1 MNDERIK
8 KELNQIKGRVLII
21 ISIIVMIISIF
32 KLINNVFTL
41 ENYYVEIYILA
52 ISFIVMLLRFTVFWK
67 IHDERI
73 QQSYEKILGISFAL
87 MLYGGFAI
95 HFYSASKQL
104 ADSLISINITS
115 TLLLIGSIIFI
126 YMLKKRKLY
135 FNYRWIEKDLVT
147 YRRKI
152 FRNFL
157 IFSIIF
163 LFNILF
169 YVINKADI
177 LIGLITIL
185 YSLVSLG
192 VIYLLF
198 SFFEKNNYDELDILE
213 SGKKRALTKN
223 ASLLLIIP
231 VFYSLANNIIGLIY
245 TKQVVFT
252 GQVSGNENILLVRTI
267 LDFSRL
273 DIAIMTA
280 ISYLSIYYY
289 IKNIIPKLNKILK
302 VILIYVIIL
311 LTSSLISYISTIMS
325 PILAIMVNFDT
336 FIKIINIVS
345 DVSLVSLGLLSAAS
359 LLVFFI
365 LKANNVKYIVSY
377 FIFAIAPILTFI
389 FSRLSISYTSLIL
402 AILSSLV
409 SIAGLISLF
418 LFFRSH
424 ENTIVEYDKSPLE
437 I

>member
-21 ISIIVMIISIF
+21 ISIIVIIISIF
-32 KLINNVFTL
+32 KLMNGVVSL
-41 ENYYVEIYILA
+41 EYYYVEIYILS
-52 ISFIVMLLRFTVFWK
+52 ISLIVLMLRFTIFMK
-67 IHDERI
+67 TYDERI
-73 QQSYEKILGISFAL
+73 QKSYEKVLGISFAL

-95 HFYSASKQL
+95 HFYSAAKQM

-135 FNYRWIEKDLVT
+135 FNYKWIEEDKAT
-147 YRRKI
+147 YRKKVCK
-152 FRNFL
+152 NYL
-157 IFSIIF
+157 VFSIIF

-185 YSLVSLG
+185 YSIVSLG
-192 VIYLLF
+192 IIYLLF

-213 SGKKRALTKN
+213 KGNKRVLTKN

-231 VFYSLANNIIGLIY
+231 IFYSLANNIVGLIY

-252 GQVSGNENILLVRTI
+252 GQVSGNENILLARTI

-273 DIAIMTA
+273 DVAIMTA
-280 ISYLSIYYY
+280 ISYLSIYFY
-289 IKNIIPKLNKILK
+289 IKNVNPKLNKILK
-302 VILIYVIIL
+302 VIITYVIIL
-311 LTSSLISYISTIMS
+311 LISSLISYISTIIS
-325 PILAIMVNFDT
+325 PILAIIVDLEA
-336 FIKIINIVS
+336 FIKIMNIITY
-345 DVSLVSLGLLSAAS
+345 VSLVSLGLLSALS

-365 LKANNVKYIVSY
+365 LKANNIKYIVNY

-389 FSRLSISYTSLIL
+389 FSKVSFSYTSLIL
-402 AILSSLV
+402 AILSSII

-418 LFFRSH
+418 LFFKYH
-424 ENTIVEYDKSPLE
+424 ENTIVEYDKSLLE

>member
-21 ISIIVMIISIF
+21 ISIIVIIISII
-32 KLINNVFTL
+32 KLMNDIVSL
-41 ENYYVEIYILA
+41 EYYYVEIYILS
-52 ISFIVMLLRFTVFWK
+52 ISLIVMMLRFTIFVK
-67 IHDERI
+67 TYDERI
-73 QQSYEKILGISFAL
+73 QQSYEKFLGVSFVL

-104 ADSLISINITS
+104 ADSLLSINITS
-115 TLLLIGSIIFI
+115 TLLLIGSIVFI

-135 FNYRWIEKDLVT
+135 FNYRWIEKDLNT
-147 YRRKI
+147 YKRKI
-152 FRNFL
+152 YRNFL
-157 IFSIIF
+157 VFSIIF

-169 YVINKADI
+169 YVINKSDI

-185 YSLVSLG
+185 FSLVSLG

-198 SFFEKNNYDELDILE
+198 SFFEKNNYDESDILE

-231 VFYSLANNIIGLIY
+231 ILYSLVNNVVGLIY

-252 GQVSGNENILLVRTI
+252 GQVSGNENILLARTI

-280 ISYLSIYYY
+280 ISYLSIYFY
-289 IKNIIPKLNKILK
+289 IKNVNPKLNKILK
-302 VILIYVIIL
+302 VILTYVTIL
-311 LTSSLISYISTIMS
+311 LISSLISYISTIIS
-325 PILAIMVNFDT
+325 PILAIIVNFDA
-336 FIKIINIVS
+336 FIKIMNIIS
-345 DVSLVSLGLLSAAS
+345 YVSLVSLGLLSALS
-359 LLVFFI
+359 LLVFLI
-365 LKANNVKYIVSY
+365 LKANNIKYIVNY
-377 FIFAIAPILTFI
+377 FVFAIAPILAFI
-389 FSRLSISYTSLIL
+389 FNRLSFSYTSLIL
-402 AILSSLV
+402 AILSSIV
-409 SIAGLISLF
+409 SIVGIMSLF
-418 LFFRSH
+418 MFFKSH
-424 ENTIVEYDKSPLE
+424 ENTIVEYDKSLLE